1 MSDLPVVGAALNINQ
16 FIEMRDVMFAHDRD
30 LELQDFHNPNILDTD
45 FSALVDS
52 AKRALD
58 GYHGRHGIHGPF
70 WDLPLATWD
79 PMIRGVI
86 HDRMFKALQICES
99 LGSTHMVIHSPY
111 LEWDHR
117 NIMHYPDAKEGIFE
131 RFRETLMPVVK
142 RAEDVGTTLM
152 LENISDIDPNF
163 RVELAASFTSEALQI
178 SVDTGHA
185 HYAHGVCGAPP
196 VDYFIKAAGNALR
209 HVHLQDSDGY
219 ADRHWAL
226 GEGTIRWQS
235 VFRAIEQL
243 SSKPRL
249 IIEVSGDQSI
259 ERSINYLQESGLA
272 Q

>member
-1 MSDLPVVGAALNINQ
+1 MSDLPIVGAALNINQ
-16 FIEMRDVMFAHDRD
+16 FIEMRDVMFAQDRD
-30 LELQDFHNPNILDTD
+30 LELQDFHKPDILDTD

-52 AKRALD
+52 AKVALD

-86 HDRMFKALQICES
+86 HDRMFKALRICES

-117 NIMHYPDAKEGIFE
+117 NIMHYPNAKEGIFE
-131 RFRETLMPVVK
+131 RFRETMMPVVK

-152 LENISDIDPNF
+152 LENISDIDPTF
-163 RVELAASFTSEALQI
+163 RVELAASLTSEALQI

-196 VDYFIKAAGNALR
+196 VDHFIKAAGNALQ
-209 HVHLQDSDGY
+209 HVHLQDADGY

-249 IIEVSGDQSI
+249 IIEVYGDQSV
-259 ERSINYLQESGLA
+259 ERSITYLQEYGLA
-272 Q
+272 R